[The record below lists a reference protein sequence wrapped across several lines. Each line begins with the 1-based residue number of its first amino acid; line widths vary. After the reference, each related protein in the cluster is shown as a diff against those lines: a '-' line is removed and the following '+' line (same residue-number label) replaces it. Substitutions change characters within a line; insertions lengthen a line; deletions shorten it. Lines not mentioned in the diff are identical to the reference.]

1 MITLYVW
8 EILWRSNLLVVNRT
22 LTRNQKR
29 GEAETGPEEDHL
41 KDKLAIVQAQ
51 VYLWIAKNDNISLEK
66 SSKQVFS
73 NKSLVASSHTDSRR
87 EPKVK
92 HDGHFVSSWFLL
104 STSNQKDPD
113 TQHQFPNQ
121 DLLQPLQA
129 SSWTKAGNKTSMH
142 NGNVQLKRF
151 CNKWRCPFRVE

>member
-1 MITLYVW
+1 MITLYIW

-29 GEAETGPEEDHL
+29 GEAEKDHL

>member
-29 GEAETGPEEDHL
+29 GEAEEDHL

-73 NKSLVASSHTDSRR
+73 NKSLVASSHTDSREESLR
-87 EPKVK
+87 
-92 HDGHFVSSWFLL
+92 
-104 STSNQKDPD
+104 
-113 TQHQFPNQ
+113 
-121 DLLQPLQA
+121 
-129 SSWTKAGNKTSMH
+129 
-142 NGNVQLKRF
+142 
-151 CNKWRCPFRVE
+151 